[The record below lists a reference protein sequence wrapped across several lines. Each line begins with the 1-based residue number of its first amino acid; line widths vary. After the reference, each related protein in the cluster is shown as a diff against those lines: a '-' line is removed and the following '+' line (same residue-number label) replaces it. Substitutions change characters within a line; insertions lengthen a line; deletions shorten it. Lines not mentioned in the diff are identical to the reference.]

1 MTIRRPRGLRRS
13 TPAVVALVADT
24 NLRHLQRMV
33 RFILAALALIATP
46 AHAQSFSA
54 DYEGSAYGV
63 VALGKA
69 RLTVTTG
76 DGRYDATGSMR
87 TVGLAVLFGKA
98 IIAATSAG
106 GLADG
111 ATRPTLYTLDHDYLD
126 MRRLLRLDWS
136 TPEVSV
142 AWDPPRPY
150 TGEIPTS
157 EAQRRAGRDPLGT
170 LLTMGAHVAA
180 TGQCAGVFRV
190 FDGVYVYDFIM
201 RAGKGAGR
209 YRHGD
214 IDLPVLRCTLQQK
227 RIAGYT
233 LRSDLAKELP
243 VADIWF
249 AILPGE
255 PVALLTRFSTSLP
268 LGAATISLTRLQRS

>member
-1 MTIRRPRGLRRS
+1 MLIR
-13 TPAVVALVADT
+13 ALFALT
-24 NLRHLQRMV
+24 L
-33 RFILAALALIATP
+33 LAAAP
-46 AHAQSFSA
+46 AHAQTFTA

-69 RLTVTTG
+69 RLTATAG
-76 DGRYDATGSMR
+76 DGRYEATGAMR
-87 TVGLAVLFGKA
+87 TVGLAALFGKA

-106 GLADG
+106 GIAAG

-126 MRRLLRLDWS
+126 VRRLLRLDWS
-136 TPEVSV
+136 TPEVSI
-142 AWDPPRPY
+142 AWTPPRPY
-150 TGEIPTS
+150 SGEIPTS
-157 EAQRRAGRDPLGT
+157 EAQRREGRDPLST
-170 LLTMGAHVAA
+170 LVTMGAHVAA

-190 FDGVYVYDFIM
+190 YDGVYVYDFTM

-227 RIAGYT
+227 RVAGYAR
-233 LRSDLAKELP
+233 RSDLAKELP

-249 AILPGE
+249 AVLPGE
-255 PVALLTRFSTSLP
+255 PVALMTRFSSGLP